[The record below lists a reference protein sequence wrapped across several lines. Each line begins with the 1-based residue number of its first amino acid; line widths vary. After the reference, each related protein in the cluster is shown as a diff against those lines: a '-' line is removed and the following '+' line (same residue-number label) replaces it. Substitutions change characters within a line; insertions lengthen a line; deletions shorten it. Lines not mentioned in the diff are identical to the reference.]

1 MATPI
6 PHRPLLPGL
15 YQVVP
20 LGPDRIVVANGGRT
34 VALSGAGFTARVG
47 PLLAALDGTSTA
59 EDLHLRFPEIAPAVL
74 DGLAAKGLLVDAAPV
89 SDRPSVAPQLTA
101 VALPGAPSPAESAAG
116 LAAATVTIFGCGA
129 PGGAVAVLLTKAGV
143 GRLVVADDGAV
154 GEGDLAVSP
163 ILERSDVGC
172 PRAEAVAR
180 HCRDAGG
187 DAAGVA
193 VGQSWD
199 FRPDVVLLEL
209 GYDEV
214 GTAAADHC
222 LAAGLSYLVHTQDA
236 LEASVGPFV
245 GPGGFPCHQCLAARR
260 LSHVA
265 HSEEYLAY
273 RQQRA
278 TTSPRPTAYL
288 AAQVALVAGL
298 ASIEVL
304 RALLDAEPSSA
315 GALLSLD
322 LGGYSARREVLLPV
336 PGCRGCARA
345 GRERP

>member
-1 MATPI
+1 MP
-6 PHRPLLPGL
+6 
-15 YQVVP
+15 
-20 LGPDRIVVANGGRT
+20 
-34 VALSGAGFTARVG
+34 
-47 PLLAALDGTSTA
+47 
-59 EDLHLRFPEIAPAVL
+59 
-74 DGLAAKGLLVDAAPV
+74 
-89 SDRPSVAPQLTA
+89 
-101 VALPGAPSPAESAAG
+101 
-116 LAAATVTIFGCGA
+116 
-129 PGGAVAVLLTKAGV
+129 
-143 GRLVVADDGAV
+143 
-154 GEGDLAVSP
+154 
-163 ILERSDVGC
+163 
-172 PRAEAVAR
+172 
-180 HCRDAGG
+180 
-187 DAAGVA
+187 
-193 VGQSWD
+193 
-199 FRPDVVLLEL
+199 
-209 GYDEV
+209 

-260 LSHVA
+260 LSHVV
-265 HSEEYLAY
+265 HFEECPAY

-278 TTSPRPTAYL
+278 TTSPRPTA
-288 AAQVALVAGL
+288 QVTLVAGL